1 MGNHR
6 YTTVPNAP
14 DHLSEEARQTWYDAG
29 LKLVKE
35 KRLTDETVGLLSNL
49 CYWEEQK
56 LAVLENLRGLQS
68 GSGPAPGRSRRSIV
82 LKNLKAIKQEVDQI
96 RSELKIDQNESA
108 WISETQPISDEAYA
122 CLPAPLMACCDCL
135 PDSFKKD
142 LFLLTF
148 LPVMSAF
155 VPNVVAEHSDG
166 YYSTSLNLF
175 LIDSSGNTDTFA
187 KKITGIFD
195 SEPKIKK
202 TQSPVILRSI
212 SDAVQNQRD
221 NGSGFWDQSHALFE
235 LNPERPGNQNSS
247 EESYGALPNQLF
259 RRASRVYSNLKEPVF
274 PHSNCLVGDMDQY
287 RTFCTRFEA
296 DIQSSVMVYCGE
308 SELTWQS
315 HRPDS
320 STRALNYQLDLFKL
334 LLTRLNAALVGR
346 GEPLIVE
353 LTNNQW
359 QMIDDTFEEKM
370 EIIEE
375 LALPLELKAANKK
388 AAVYS
393 LKLSAMFSAI
403 HLFDESPDIIR
414 DKEYITPDDNDV
426 VAALWIADT
435 CLKHAIR
442 AFEELPLQGN
452 SDARGERYYKY
463 YNVLPPEFE
472 TAEAVEL
479 ARKMNIADRTAKRY
493 LNALIDEKKLVRI
506 RRGRYEK
513 VG

>member
-6 YTTVPNAP
+6 YTTVPNP
-14 DHLSEEARQTWYDAG
+14 PEHLSEEARQTWYEAG
-29 LKLVKE
+29 IKLVKE
-35 KRLTDETVGLLSNL
+35 KRLTDETIDRLTNL

-56 LAVLENLRGLQS
+56 LATMENLRAVQS
-68 GSGPAPGRSRRSIV
+68 GSGTAPGRKRRSII

-96 RSELKIDQNESA
+96 RSDLKIDQKDSA

-122 CLPAPLMACCDCL
+122 CIPTPLLGCCDCL
-135 PDSFKKD
+135 SDSLKKD

-148 LPVMSAF
+148 LPVITAF
-155 VPNVVAEHSDG
+155 VPNILAEHSDG
-166 YYSTSLNLF
+166 YYSLSMSLF
-175 LIDSSGNTDTFA
+175 LIDNSGNADSFA

-195 SEPKIKK
+195 SAPGNKSNLSSAIF
-202 TQSPVILRSI
+202 RSL
-212 SDAVQNQRD
+212 SDAVQNQKE
-221 NGSGFWDQSHALFE
+221 NGDRFWGQSHALIE

-247 EESYGALPNQLF
+247 EETYGVLPNQLF
-259 RRASRVYSNLKEPVF
+259 RRVFRVYTNLKEPVF
-274 PHSNCLVGDMDQY
+274 SHSNCLAGDMDQY
-287 RTFCTRFEA
+287 RAFCTRFESN
-296 DIQSSVMVYCGE
+296 IQSSVMVYCGK

-315 HRPDS
+315 NRPDS
-320 STRALNYQLDLFKL
+320 STRALNHQLDLFKL
-334 LLTRLNAALVGR
+334 LLTHLNTALAAR
-346 GEPLIVE
+346 NEPLIVE
-353 LTNNQW
+353 LTHNQW

-375 LALPLELKAANKK
+375 LALPSELKAANKK

-393 LKLSAMFSAI
+393 LKLSALFSVI
-403 HLFDESPDIIR
+403 RLFDEHPDIIR
-414 DKEYITPDDNDV
+414 EREYITADDNDV

-442 AFEELPLQGN
+442 AFEELPLKGKT
-452 SDARGERYYKY
+452 DARGERYYKY
-463 YNVLPPEFE
+463 YNILPPEFE

-493 LNALIDEKKLVRI
+493 LNTLIDEKKLVRV
-506 RRGRYEK
+506 RRGQYEK

>member
-1 MGNHR
+1 MGKHR
-6 YTTVPNAP
+6 YTTVPNP
-14 DHLSEEARQTWYDAG
+14 PEHLSEEARQTWYEAG
-29 LKLVKE
+29 IKLVKE
-35 KRLTDETVGLLSNL
+35 KRLTDETIDRLTNL

-56 LAVLENLRGLQS
+56 LATMESLRAVQS
-68 GSGPAPGRSRRSIV
+68 GSGPAPGRKRRSIV

-96 RSELKIDQNESA
+96 RSELKIDQKESA
-108 WISETQPISDEAYA
+108 WISETQPISDEAYV
-122 CLPAPLMACCDCL
+122 CLPARLLACCDCL
-135 PDSFKKD
+135 SDSLKKD

-148 LPVMSAF
+148 LPVITVF

-166 YYSTSLNLF
+166 YYSSSMNLF
-175 LIDSSGNTDTFA
+175 LIDNSGNADSFA

-195 SEPKIKK
+195 SEPGNKPNL
-202 TQSPVILRSI
+202 SPAFFRSL
-212 SDAVQNQRD
+212 SDAVQHQGQD
-221 NGSGFWDQSHALFE
+221 GSGFWDQSHALFE

-247 EESYGALPNQLF
+247 EESYGAVPNQLF

-296 DIQSSVMVYCGE
+296 DIQSSVMVYCGK

-320 STRALNYQLDLFKL
+320 STRALNHQLDLFKL
-334 LLTRLNAALVGR
+334 LLTRLNAALAER
-346 GEPLIVE
+346 SEPLIVE

-393 LKLSAMFSAI
+393 LKLSAMFSVI
-403 HLFDESPDIIR
+403 RLFDERPDIIR
-414 DKEYITPDDNDV
+414 DREYITPDDNDV

-442 AFEELPLQGN
+442 AFEELPLQGKT
-452 SDARGERYYKY
+452 DARGERYYKY
-463 YNVLPPEFE
+463 YNILPPEFE

-493 LNALIDEKKLVRI
+493 LNTLIDEKKLVRI
-506 RRGRYEK
+506 RRGCYEK

>member
-1 MGNHR
+1 MSNHR

-14 DHLSEEARQTWYDAG
+14 EHLSEEARQTWYKTG
-29 LKLVKE
+29 LTLVKE

-56 LAVLENLRGLQS
+56 LAVLENLRSLQS

-96 RSELKIDQNESA
+96 RSELKIDPKESA
-108 WISETQPISDEAYA
+108 WISETQPIPDEAYA
-122 CLPAPLMACCDCL
+122 CLPAPLLACCDCL
-135 PDSFKKD
+135 PDSLKKD

-148 LPVMSAF
+148 LPVLSAF
-155 VPNVVAEHSDG
+155 VPNVLAEHSDG
-166 YYSTSLNLF
+166 YYSSSMNLF
-175 LIDSSGNTDTFA
+175 LIDNSGNADTFA
-187 KKITGIFD
+187 KKNTGIFD
-195 SEPKIKK
+195 SEPGNKPNL
-202 TQSPVILRSI
+202 SPAFFRSL
-212 SDAVQNQRD
+212 SDAVQNQKETG
-221 NGSGFWDQSHALFE
+221 NGFWDQSHALFE
-235 LNPERPGNQNSS
+235 LNPERPGNQNSKD
-247 EESYGALPNQLF
+247 ETNGAVPDQLF
-259 RRASRVYSNLKEPVF
+259 RRAFRIYTNLKEPVF
-274 PHSNCLVGDMDQY
+274 PHSNCLAGDMDQY
-287 RTFCTRFEA
+287 RAFCARFET
-296 DIQSSVMVYCGE
+296 DIQSSAMVYCGK

-315 HRPDS
+315 QRPDS
-320 STRALNYQLDLFKL
+320 STRALNHQLDLFKL
-334 LLTRLNAALVGR
+334 LLTRLNAALSER
-346 GEPLIVE
+346 NEPIIVE

-375 LALPLELKAANKK
+375 LALPLELKAANKMT
-388 AAVYS
+388 AVYS
-393 LKLSAMFSAI
+393 LKLSAMFSVI
-403 HLFDESPDIIR
+403 RLFDERPEIIR
-414 DKEYITPDDNDV
+414 DSEYITPDDNDV

-442 AFEELPLQGN
+442 AFEELPLQGKA
-452 SDARGERYYKY
+452 DARGERYYKY

-493 LNALIDEKKLVRI
+493 LNALIDEKKLVRV
-506 RRGRYEK
+506 RRGQYEK